1 VVEEELVT
9 RAQVV
14 ETAFAVGRVL
24 EPVLGAAAMAGE
36 AEVTL
41 AAVARKRVSLVEA
54 ELPLLLGGDE
64 IDQRA
69 LGDVPEQTVGLAKR

>member
-1 VVEEELVT
+1 
-9 RAQVV
+9 
-14 ETAFAVGRVL
+14 
-24 EPVLGAAAMAGE
+24 MAGE